1 MSIESEA
8 RAEAERRWPALNPG
22 DVELTYPRGALRA
35 TARKAF
41 EAGAVWASEQAD
53 RDLIDAEVEAQRVEL
68 AAEIHEAWEFQYDEC
83 DHGTY
88 WGGHLSGEP
97 YAMCEITASRI
108 VRRRAYERQSAALLA
123 AQEVRNHE

>member
-53 RDLIDAEVEAQRVEL
+53 RESSNIRANVRNLTGTTDEEL
-68 AAEIHEAWEFQYDEC
+68 TSLGGFRGEHYDETE
-83 DHGTY
+83 DRD
-88 WGGHLSGEP
+88 
-97 YAMCEITASRI
+97 AD
-108 VRRRAYERQSAALLA
+108 
-123 AQEVRNHE
+123 